1 MKSFEEEELL
11 PSSLLEDESF
21 DSQNILNNV
30 NSKYSR
36 LESKSQNL
44 ENNFL
49 VSNFSNPKN
58 MVSKFREVIS
68 EEANDIFKEKEEPNY
83 QNLDNLYL
91 LYSNIPKKFIRK
103 YIK

>member
-68 EEANDIFKEKEEPNY
+68 EEANDI
-83 QNLDNLYL
+83 Q
-91 LYSNIPKKFIRK
+91 RK
-103 YIK
+103 RRAKLSKS